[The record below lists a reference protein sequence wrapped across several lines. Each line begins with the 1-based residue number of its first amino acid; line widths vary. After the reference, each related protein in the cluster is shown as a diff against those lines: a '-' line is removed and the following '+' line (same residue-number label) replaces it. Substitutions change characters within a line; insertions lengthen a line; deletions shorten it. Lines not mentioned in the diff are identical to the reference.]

1 MKQKKRS
8 EINEKDT
15 WDLSV
20 LYKNTE
26 AFKEEY
32 KKLKEDIKE
41 IEKYKGKLLE
51 SADTLLNFLKLEDTL
66 ERRLYKLYYY
76 AHLNFDVDT
85 TNAKSLELTAEISQ
99 LITIYSTLTSFV
111 DPELL
116 KAEYAKILNFY
127 NEKPELL
134 TYRFNLENLYRYKK
148 HTLKENEEK
157 ILSTLS
163 EALNASDEIYES
175 LTDSD
180 LTFGNIVVDG
190 KRIEFTES
198 NYSTFIESNDR
209 KVRQKAFNILF
220 KNYQKY
226 IHTIANTFRF
236 HVETAS
242 KLAKLKHYESSLAAS
257 LFQENIDIKVYEN
270 LIKTVR
276 KNLST
281 LYDYY
286 NLKKEVLGLDK
297 LHLYDIYAN
306 MVSDIDVKYTFD
318 EAKNIVLDALGILG
332 TDYQKKLTKA
342 FNNRFIDIYNNKGK
356 RSGAYSSGFYDTPP
370 YILLNYEGG
379 YSDLTTLAHELGH
392 SMHTM
397 YSCENNP
404 YNTSSYQIFVA
415 EVASTVNELLLLKY
429 LLKKTDSKKEKL
441 FLLNK
446 LLELFKGTI
455 FRQTMFAEFEKNMY
469 ESHEK
474 GIVLTPEYLNS
485 EYYKLVCDYFGR
497 DVVKDKLI
505 QYEWMRIPHFY
516 YNFYVYKYAIGL
528 SAACKIVHDIELN
541 GEKAI
546 SNYLAFLKTGGSM
559 YPSEELKIAG
569 VDISSPEFIEE
580 AISMFEG
587 TISEF
592 REIYRK

>member
-8 EINEKDT
+8 EIKEKDT

-32 KKLKEDIKE
+32 KKLKDDIKE

-111 DPELL
+111 EPELL

-276 KNLST
+276 ENLST

-306 MVSDIDVKYTFD
+306 MVLDIDVKYTFD

>member
-32 KKLKEDIKE
+32 KKLKDDIKE

-474 GIVLTPEYLNS
+474 GIVLTPEYLNR

-580 AISMFEG
+580 AIFMFKE

>member
-148 HTLKENEEK
+148 HTLKENAEK

-429 LLKKTDSKKEKL
+429 LLKKTDLKKEKL

>member
-32 KKLKEDIKE
+32 KKLKDDIKE

-276 KNLST
+276 ENLST

-318 EAKNIVLDALGILG
+318 EAKNIVLDALSILG

-580 AISMFEG
+580 AISMFKE

>member
-20 LYKNTE
+20 LYNNTE

-148 HTLKENEEK
+148 HTLRENAEK

-546 SNYLAFLKTGGSM
+546 SNYLAFLKIGGSM

-580 AISMFEG
+580 AISMFKE

>member
-20 LYKNTE
+20 LYNNTE

-148 HTLKENEEK
+148 HTLRENAEK

-474 GIVLTPEYLNS
+474 GIVLTPEYLNR

-580 AISMFEG
+580 AIFMFKE

>member
-20 LYKNTE
+20 LYKNVE

-32 KKLKEDIKE
+32 KKLKDDIKE

-116 KAEYAKILNFY
+116 KAEYAKILRFY
-127 NEKPELL
+127 EEKPELL

-148 HTLKENEEK
+148 HTLKENAEK

-180 LTFGNIVVDG
+180 LTFGNIIVDG
-190 KRIEFTES
+190 KRVEFTES

-580 AISMFEG
+580 AIFMFKE

>member
-8 EINEKDT
+8 EIKEEDT

-32 KKLKEDIKE
+32 KKLKDDIKE

-134 TYRFNLENLYRYKK
+134 TYHFNLENLYRYKK
-148 HTLKENEEK
+148 HTLKENAEK

-226 IHTIANTFRF
+226 IHTIANTFHF

-257 LFQENIDIKVYEN
+257 LFQENIDIKVYDN

-580 AISMFEG
+580 AIFMFKE

>member
-8 EINEKDT
+8 EIKEEDT

-276 KNLST
+276 ENLST

-580 AISMFEG
+580 AISMFKE

>member
-8 EINEKDT
+8 EIKEEDT

-32 KKLKEDIKE
+32 KKLKDDIKE

-116 KAEYAKILNFY
+116 KAEYAKILRFY
-127 NEKPELL
+127 EEKPELL

-148 HTLKENEEK
+148 HTLKETEEK

-242 KLAKLKHYESSLAAS
+242 KLAKLKHYESSLTAS

-580 AISMFEG
+580 AISMFKE

>member
-8 EINEKDT
+8 EIKEEDT

-32 KKLKEDIKE
+32 KKLKDDIKE

-116 KAEYAKILNFY
+116 KAEYAKILRFY
-127 NEKPELL
+127 EEKPELL
-134 TYRFNLENLYRYKK
+134 TYRFNLEDLYRYKK

-190 KRIEFTES
+190 KRVEFTES

-580 AISMFEG
+580 AIFMFKE

>member
-8 EINEKDT
+8 EIKEEDT

-32 KKLKEDIKE
+32 KKLKDDIKE

-116 KAEYAKILNFY
+116 KAEYAKILRFY
-127 NEKPELL
+127 EEKPELL

-148 HTLKENEEK
+148 HTLRENAEK

-242 KLAKLKHYESSLAAS
+242 KLAKLKHYESSLTAS

-276 KNLST
+276 ENLST

-306 MVSDIDVKYTFD
+306 MVLDIDVKYTFD

-474 GIVLTPEYLNS
+474 GIVLTPEYLNR

-580 AISMFEG
+580 AISMFKE

>member
-8 EINEKDT
+8 EIKEEDT

-32 KKLKEDIKE
+32 KKLKDDIKE

-116 KAEYAKILNFY
+116 KAEYAKILRFY
-127 NEKPELL
+127 EEKPELL

-148 HTLKENEEK
+148 HTLRENAEK

-209 KVRQKAFNILF
+209 KVRQTAINILF

-257 LFQENIDIKVYEN
+257 LFQENIDIKVYDN

-318 EAKNIVLDALGILG
+318 EAKNIVLDALGMLG

-404 YNTSSYQIFVA
+404 YNTSSYQIFVV

-580 AISMFEG
+580 AISMFKE

>member
-8 EINEKDT
+8 EIKEEDT

-32 KKLKEDIKE
+32 KKLKDDIKE

-85 TNAKSLELTAEISQ
+85 TSAKSLELTAEISQ

-276 KNLST
+276 ENLST

-306 MVSDIDVKYTFD
+306 MVSAIDVKYTFD

-397 YSCENNP
+397 YSCENNS

-429 LLKKTDSKKEKL
+429 LLKKTDLKKEKL

>member
-116 KAEYAKILNFY
+116 KAEYAKILRFY
-127 NEKPELL
+127 EEKPELL

-276 KNLST
+276 ENLST

>member
-276 KNLST
+276 ENLST

-306 MVSDIDVKYTFD
+306 MVLDIDVKYTFD

-580 AISMFEG
+580 AISMFKE

>member
-8 EINEKDT
+8 EIKEEDT

-32 KKLKEDIKE
+32 KKLKDDIKE

-116 KAEYAKILNFY
+116 KAEYAKILRFY
-127 NEKPELL
+127 EEKPELL

-257 LFQENIDIKVYEN
+257 LFQENIDIKVYDN

-318 EAKNIVLDALGILG
+318 EAKNIVLDALGMLG

-580 AISMFEG
+580 AISMFKE

>member
-276 KNLST
+276 ENLST

>member
-1 MKQKKRS
+1 MKQKKWS
-8 EINEKDT
+8 EIKEEDA
-15 WDLSV
+15 WYLSV

-32 KKLKEDIKE
+32 KKLKDDIKE

-190 KRIEFTES
+190 KRVEFTES

-276 KNLST
+276 ENLST

-541 GEKAI
+541 GEKDI

>member
-8 EINEKDT
+8 EIKEEDT

-404 YNTSSYQIFVA
+404 YNTSSYHIFVA

-485 EYYKLVCDYFGR
+485 EYFGR

-580 AISMFEG
+580 AISMFKE

>member
-8 EINEKDT
+8 EIKEEDT

-32 KKLKEDIKE
+32 KKLKDDIKE

-116 KAEYAKILNFY
+116 KAEYAKILRFY
-127 NEKPELL
+127 EEKPELL

-190 KRIEFTES
+190 KRVEFTES

-257 LFQENIDIKVYEN
+257 LFQENIDIKVYDN

-474 GIVLTPEYLNS
+474 GIVLTPEYLNR

-580 AISMFEG
+580 AISMFKE

>member
-20 LYKNTE
+20 LYNNTE

-116 KAEYAKILNFY
+116 KAEYAKILRFY
-127 NEKPELL
+127 EEKPELL
-134 TYRFNLENLYRYKK
+134 TYRFNLEDLYRYKK
-148 HTLKENEEK
+148 HTLKENAEK

-190 KRIEFTES
+190 KRVEFTES

-242 KLAKLKHYESSLAAS
+242 KLAKLKHYESSLTAS

-306 MVSDIDVKYTFD
+306 MVLDIDVKYTFD

-474 GIVLTPEYLNS
+474 GIVLTPEYLNR

-580 AISMFEG
+580 AIFMFKE

>member
-134 TYRFNLENLYRYKK
+134 TYRFNLEDLYRYKK
-148 HTLKENEEK
+148 HTLKENAEK

-397 YSCENNP
+397 YSCENNS

-429 LLKKTDSKKEKL
+429 LLKKTDLKKEKL

>member
-20 LYKNTE
+20 LYNNTE

-127 NEKPELL
+127 EEKPELL

-190 KRIEFTES
+190 KRVEFTES

-242 KLAKLKHYESSLAAS
+242 KLAKLKHYESSLTAS

-276 KNLST
+276 ENLNT

-318 EAKNIVLDALGILG
+318 EAKNIVLDALGIFG

-569 VDISSPEFIEE
+569 IDISSPEFIEE
-580 AISMFEG
+580 AISMFKE

>member
-8 EINEKDT
+8 EIKEEDT

-404 YNTSSYQIFVA
+404 YNTSSYHIFVA

-559 YPSEELKIAG
+559 YPSEELKTAG
-569 VDISSPEFIEE
+569 VDILSPEFIEE
-580 AISMFEG
+580 AIFMFKE

>member
-1 MKQKKRS
+1 VKQKKRS

-20 LYKNTE
+20 LYNNTE

-116 KAEYAKILNFY
+116 KAEYAKILRFY
-127 NEKPELL
+127 EEKPELL
-134 TYRFNLENLYRYKK
+134 TYRFNLEDLYRYKK
-148 HTLKENEEK
+148 HTLKENAEK

-190 KRIEFTES
+190 KRVEFTES

-242 KLAKLKHYESSLAAS
+242 KLAKLKHYESSLTAS

-306 MVSDIDVKYTFD
+306 MVLDIDVKYTFD

-474 GIVLTPEYLNS
+474 GIVLTPEYLNR

-580 AISMFEG
+580 AIFMFKE

>member
-190 KRIEFTES
+190 KRVEFTES

-276 KNLST
+276 KNLSI

-580 AISMFEG
+580 AIFMFKE

>member
-20 LYKNTE
+20 LYNNTE

-148 HTLKENEEK
+148 HTLRENAEK

-474 GIVLTPEYLNS
+474 GIVLTPEYLNR

>member
-415 EVASTVNELLLLKY
+415 EVASTGNELLLLKY

>member
-8 EINEKDT
+8 EIKEEDT

-32 KKLKEDIKE
+32 KKLKDDIKE

-85 TNAKSLELTAEISQ
+85 TSAKSLELTAEISQ

-148 HTLKENEEK
+148 HTLRENEEK

-242 KLAKLKHYESSLAAS
+242 KLAKLKHYESSLTAS

-306 MVSDIDVKYTFD
+306 MVSAIDVKYTFD

-429 LLKKTDSKKEKL
+429 LLKKTNSKKEKL

-474 GIVLTPEYLNS
+474 GIVLTPEYLNR

-580 AISMFEG
+580 AIFMFKE

>member
-32 KKLKEDIKE
+32 KKLKDDIKE

-116 KAEYAKILNFY
+116 KAEYAKILRFY
-127 NEKPELL
+127 EEKPELL
-134 TYRFNLENLYRYKK
+134 TYRFNLEDLYRYKK
-148 HTLKENEEK
+148 HTLKENAEK

-190 KRIEFTES
+190 KRVEFTES

-242 KLAKLKHYESSLAAS
+242 KLAKLKHYESSLTAS

-306 MVSDIDVKYTFD
+306 MVLDIDVKYTFD

-474 GIVLTPEYLNS
+474 GIVLTPEYLNR

-580 AISMFEG
+580 AIFMFKE

>member
-20 LYKNTE
+20 LYNNTE

-180 LTFGNIVVDG
+180 LTFGNIIVDG
-190 KRIEFTES
+190 KRVEFTES

-276 KNLST
+276 KNLNT

-306 MVSDIDVKYTFD
+306 MVLDIDVKYTFD

-580 AISMFEG
+580 AISMFKE

>member
-8 EINEKDT
+8 EIKEEDT

-32 KKLKEDIKE
+32 KKLKDDIKE

-116 KAEYAKILNFY
+116 KAEYAKILRFY
-127 NEKPELL
+127 EEKPELL

-580 AISMFEG
+580 AISMFKE

>member
-190 KRIEFTES
+190 KRVEFTES

-257 LFQENIDIKVYEN
+257 LFQENIDIKVYDN

-276 KNLST
+276 ENLNT

-580 AISMFEG
+580 AIFMFKE

>member
-8 EINEKDT
+8 EIKEEDT

-32 KKLKEDIKE
+32 KKLKDDIKE

-127 NEKPELL
+127 DEKPELL

-190 KRIEFTES
+190 KRVEFTES

-257 LFQENIDIKVYEN
+257 LFQENIDIKVYDN

-469 ESHEK
+469 E
-474 GIVLTPEYLNS
+474 
-485 EYYKLVCDYFGR
+485 
-497 DVVKDKLI
+497 
-505 QYEWMRIPHFY
+505 M
-516 YNFYVYKYAIGL
+516 
-528 SAACKIVHDIELN
+528 IELIFSYSIN
-541 GEKAI
+541 DVERIKI
-546 SNYLAFLKTGGSM
+546 KFLKDLIIKLSM
-559 YPSEELKIAG
+559 LDLENKYI
-569 VDISSPEFIEE
+569 
-580 AISMFEG
+580 
-587 TISEF
+587 
-592 REIYRK
+592 

>member
-20 LYKNTE
+20 LYNNTE

-180 LTFGNIVVDG
+180 LTFGNIIVDG
-190 KRIEFTES
+190 KRVEFTES

-580 AISMFEG
+580 AISMFKE

>member
-276 KNLST
+276 ENLST

-580 AISMFEG
+580 AISMFKE

>member
-20 LYKNTE
+20 LYNNTE

-116 KAEYAKILNFY
+116 KAEYAKILRFY
-127 NEKPELL
+127 EEKPELL
-134 TYRFNLENLYRYKK
+134 TYRFNLEDLYRYKK
-148 HTLKENEEK
+148 HTLKENAEK

-190 KRIEFTES
+190 KRVEFTES

-580 AISMFEG
+580 AIFMFKE